1 MATAGMVKPK
11 IFPTVGAVAALPT
24 VTISVEELQRQVD
37 MRALRSR
44 KSKTSIEA
52 TLMSAFPS
60 SRRVNSWLPRK
71 QPVQALPSKAGG
83 TAVMTTL
90 IIL

>member
-1 MATAGMVKPK
+1 MIKLLTALTVVAILVAMATAGMVKPK
-11 IFPTVGAVAALPT
+11 IFPTIGAVAALPT

-52 TLMSAFPS
+52 TRPSMMAPSAVS
-60 SRRVNSWLPRK
+60 S
-71 QPVQALPSKAGG
+71 
-83 TAVMTTL
+83 
-90 IIL
+90 

>member
-1 MATAGMVKPK
+1 MVKPK

-52 TLMSAFPS
+52 TRPS
-60 SRRVNSWLPRK
+60 
-71 QPVQALPSKAGG
+71 
-83 TAVMTTL
+83 TL
-90 IIL
+90 AQ